1 MCSYVERGERGSDGG
16 GRGVGCCPPW
26 LLRCTHHHALQS
38 AVCSQQA
45 PIGAAGRPGGLLL
58 RRRLSNILWN
68 QNSCDILAVLSPPRV
83 PTPAPTQCQ
92 GLLRLL
98 SMRFLATPKV
108 LSPSPVI
115 APPEPL
121 HVLFICRLAH
131 RLIPLARTPFFCG
144 ERTAPSA
151 VLPIFPRLKIFSAL
165 PLFRTEQSQ
174 CAG

>member
-1 MCSYVERGERGSDGG
+1 MLDRVQC
-16 GRGVGCCPPW
+16 
-26 LLRCTHHHALQS
+26 ALSRRQS
-38 AVCSQQA
+38 AQPAARACSCGA
-45 PIGAAGRPGGLLL
+45 DFPIFNG
-58 RRRLSNILWN
+58 IK
-68 QNSCDILAVLSPPRV
+68 IVVTLAVLSPPRV

-121 HVLFICRLAH
+121 HVLFICRLAR